1 MTTVLLVR
9 HGRTTANATGL
20 LAGRT
25 PGVYLDDKGREQV
38 ERLGLGLAALPIDA
52 VVSSPLERTMETS
65 AALLSGPKG
74 IRPLHEED
82 GLIECGYGDWTG
94 RELKV
99 LAKDPLWKI
108 VQSQP
113 SAVKFPGDDG
123 EPMLT
128 MQHRAVASIRRWN
141 VTLGPRSMY
150 VAVSHGDVIKAILA
164 DALGMHLDLFQRLH
178 VDPASVSVINYSDS
192 GTSVLRMND
201 SSADLSALVRPSRRK
216 SKSATVGGGAG

>member
-25 PGVYLDDKGREQV
+25 PGIHLDERGREQV
-38 ERLGLGLAALPIDA
+38 ERLGGCLAALPIDA

-65 AALLSGPKG
+65 EALLVGAKG
-74 IRPLHEED
+74 TRPLHLEE

-94 RELKV
+94 HELKV

-113 SAVKFPGDDG
+113 SAVKFPGDEG

-128 MQHRAVASIRRWN
+128 MQHRAVAAIRRWN
-141 VTLGPRSMY
+141 VSLGPRSMY

-164 DALGMHLDLFQRLH
+164 DALGMHLDQFQRIH
-178 VDPASVSVINYSDS
+178 VDPASVSVVNYSDS
-192 GTSVLRMND
+192 GTSVFRMND
-201 SSADLSALVRPSRRK
+201 STADLSALVRPSRRK
-216 SKSATVGGGAG
+216 SKSAPVGGGAG

>member
-25 PGVYLDDKGREQV
+25 PGVHLDERGREQV

-52 VVSSPLERTMETS
+52 VICSPLERTMETA
-65 AALLSGPKG
+65 AALLPGPKG

-113 SAVKFPGDDG
+113 SAVKRVSRCSPCSIAPLRRSDDG
-123 EPMLT
+123 TRHLD
-128 MQHRAVASIRRWN
+128 RAVC
-141 VTLGPRSMY
+141 
-150 VAVSHGDVIKAILA
+150 K
-164 DALGMHLDLFQRLH
+164 
-178 VDPASVSVINYSDS
+178 
-192 GTSVLRMND
+192 
-201 SSADLSALVRPSRRK
+201 SR
-216 SKSATVGGGAG
+216 